1 MNMKLLYKS
10 FLLLTV
16 ITLVSC
22 NDFLTVLPDS
32 SYSVEGGYQKQ
43 IDFEQAIAGVYA
55 AHQALYSQTLESP
68 MYMLVLRAD
77 ETNVITP
84 LANIGYLGGI
94 ERFIDDANN
103 ATHSKN
109 YAAHYK
115 IINRCN
121 VILDKID
128 AVPFTDEATK
138 KYIKGEALAFRA
150 YSYWMLGSWFG
161 GVPLIKK
168 VTTVAETK
176 MIARST
182 QAETFASA
190 GEDFTAAI
198 ALLPSVKWTGKYLG
212 RITKYSAMGMQAR
225 MYMFTKEYTK
235 AKPLLETIISSGL
248 YSMEADYKNCFSESK
263 ENGPER
269 LWELQYMGGQLGE
282 GEQFTSGLMPS
293 ALTDPI
299 QPFSGNS
306 TVPVVSADMISA
318 YEAGDLRK
326 DASIITGLKWSGIV
340 DNSNYFIRK
349 YHYADV
355 YTPKTQ
361 SDWGI
366 NLPIL
371 RYTDVKLM
379 YAEVLNEEAYS
390 ATGEAFNIINQVRA
404 RAKLAPLTS
413 ATTPDKTAFRN
424 AIMKERRVEFAFE
437 GLRWMDITRWGI
449 AMDVMNAKLSK
460 PIQDGGRY
468 IMKSHQTLFPI
479 PFDELNRYQ
488 DDKVMWQNPGY

>member
-1 MNMKLLYKS
+1 
-10 FLLLTV
+10 V

-32 SYSVEGGYQKQ
+32 AYSEAGGYQSQ
-43 IDFEQAIAGVYA
+43 TDFEQAIAGVYA
-55 AHQALYSQTLESP
+55 AHQNLYRSNIESP
-68 MYMLVLRAD
+68 LFMLIMRSD

-84 LANIGYLGGI
+84 QSNNGYLGGI

-103 ATHSKN
+103 ATHALN
-109 YAAHYK
+109 YSSHYK

-128 AVPFTDEATK
+128 AVAFTDEATK

-150 YSYWMLGSWFG
+150 YAYWMLGWQFG

-176 MIARST
+176 TIARST

-190 GEDFTAAI
+190 AEDFTAAI
-198 ALLPSVKWTGKYLG
+198 ALLPSVKWTGKNLG
-212 RITKYSAMGMQAR
+212 RITKFSAMGMQAR
-225 MYMFTKEYTK
+225 MYMFTKEYAK
-235 AKPLLETIISSGL
+235 AKPLLEGIISSGL

-269 LWELQYMGGQLGE
+269 LWEVQFMGGQLGE
-282 GEQFTSGLMPS
+282 GQQFTTGLLPDAS
-293 ALTDPI
+293 TSSI
-299 QPFSGNS
+299 QPFGGFS
-306 TVPVVSADMISA
+306 TVPVISADMMSA
-318 YEAGDLRK
+318 YETGDARK
-326 DASIITGLKWSGIV
+326 DMSTITGVKWVGSV
-340 DNSNYFIRK
+340 DNTNYFIRK
-349 YHYADV
+349 FHYADV
-355 YTPKTQ
+355 NTPKTQ
-361 SDWGI
+361 TDWGV

-371 RYTDVKLM
+371 RFTDVKLM

-390 ATGEAFNIINQVRA
+390 ATGEAFNIINQVRT

-424 AIMKERRVEFAFE
+424 AIINERRVEFAFE
-437 GLRWMDITRWGI
+437 GLRWMDIIRWGI
-449 AMDVMNAKLSK
+449 AVNMMNAKLSK
-460 PIQDGGRY
+460 PVQDGGKY
-468 IMKSHQTLFPI
+468 SMKSHQTLFPI

-488 DDKVMWQNPGY
+488 DIKVLWQNPGY